1 MKKDRKHNPSTWSRL
16 LSYALR
22 TKLSMF
28 IGLVLEFVGIGARIY
43 MPIVLAQILDSE
55 SLQQGIADPSSFKNY
70 LLMYFA
76 LVILA
81 SVCAYLAG
89 LSLQYMGNKIANYI
103 QLDVFSHLQ
112 KLPISYFDSLPA
124 GKVVSRVTNDSK
136 TIRDLFAGTMVKL
149 VSVTFLI
156 VTSYVM
162 LFRIDFRLF
171 LLGLIS
177 PGLVLLMIKSF
188 TKRSQPI
195 IRRSRRLL
203 ADINSILN
211 ESIAGIKLIQ
221 SLNREEKSYSEIN
234 ETSEKYYR
242 AGRELT
248 FLYSYSSYTLTSA
261 IGTLMLV
268 LIISYFGVGKL
279 TARWPVPIGSLY
291 IFVQYMMNI
300 SDSLN
305 QIMERMTALVNA
317 KGAAD
322 HIFELLEE
330 ETIAD
335 VAGSTS
341 QIHGEIVFKNVDF
354 AYKDELVLKN
364 FSFEAKAGSTVA
376 FVGPTGSGKSTI
388 MNLLFGFYEPGNGE
402 ILIDSKPLEDYDIQK
417 LRRQMAIVLQDPYLF
432 TDSIYGN
439 ISMHNEEIS
448 PEDAERALREVGGAP
463 LLERLNT
470 GIMSPVRERGAGF
483 STGERQLISF
493 ARALAQDPQI
503 LVLDEATA
511 NIDSETEALIQNG
524 ISKLKEGRTT
534 LLIAHRLSTIK
545 DCECIY
551 VLDHGRIAES
561 GSHNE
566 LLALNGLYAKMY
578 REQSKSVA

>member
-1 MKKDRKHNPSTWSRL
+1 MKKDSKHNPKTWSRL
-16 LSYALR
+16 FRYALR
-22 TKLSMF
+22 SKLSLF
-28 IGLVLEFVGIGARIY
+28 TGLVLEFVGIGARIY
-43 MPIVLAQILDSE
+43 MPIVLAKILDSE
-55 SLQQGIADPSSFKNY
+55 SLQQGIADPASFKNY
-70 LLMYFA
+70 LLLYLA
-76 LVILA
+76 LVVLA
-81 SVCAYLAG
+81 SICAYCAG
-89 LSLQYMGNKIANYI
+89 LALQFMGNKIANYI
-103 QLDVFSHLQ
+103 QLDVFTHLQ

-149 VSVTFLI
+149 LSVTFLVI
-156 VTSYVM
+156 TSYVM
-162 LFRIDFRLF
+162 LFRLDYRLF

-177 PGLVLLMIKSF
+177 PALVLLMIRSF
-188 TKRSQPI
+188 TRKSQPI
-195 IRRSRRLL
+195 IRRSRLLL
-203 ADINSILN
+203 AEINSSLN
-211 ESIAGIKLIQ
+211 ESITGIKLIQ
-221 SLNREEKSYSEIN
+221 SLNREDKTYSEIDQ
-234 ETSEKYYR
+234 TSEKYYR
-242 AGRELT
+242 AGRDLT
-248 FLYSYSSYTLTSA
+248 FLYSYSSYTLTTA

-268 LIISYFGVGKL
+268 IIISYFGVGKL

-335 VAGSTS
+335 TAGSTA
-341 QIHGEIVFKNVDF
+341 QIQGEIAFKNVDF

-364 FSFEAKAGSTVA
+364 FSFEAKSGSTVA

-388 MNLLFGFYEPGNGE
+388 MNLLFGFYEAGKGE
-402 ILIDSKPLEDYDIQK
+402 ILIDGKALEDYDIQK

-448 PEDAERALREVGGAP
+448 VEMAEQALREVGGGP
-463 LLERLNT
+463 LLERLER

-561 GSHNE
+561 GTHTE